1 MKMKIKKIFLLIGM
15 TFITLIYTIILF
27 VITLLYCVFIPFLK
41 QERFDNIVQ
50 ALWKNIPTINTDD
63 KF

>member
-1 MKMKIKKIFLLIGM
+1 MKMKKLFLLIGM
-15 TFITLIYTIILF
+15 TFVTLIYTIILF
-27 VITLLYCVFIPFLK
+27 AIILLYSVFIPFLK

-50 ALWKNIPTINTDD
+50 ALWKSIPIINTDD